1 LPVTPTPPVIFKAP
15 VAVLVAAVPLVMLA
29 VAIFAPVKLP
39 TEVMLGCAAVVTVP
53 AVVAVGTVPV
63 TLTVTAPVAPLT
75 AMFVPATILV
85 TPVLVIVTPV
95 LPL

>member
-1 LPVTPTPPVIFKAP
+1 MPTLPLEVDKKALPDTVNALNVPTLVI
-15 VAVLVAAVPLVMLA
+15 
-29 VAIFAPVKLP
+29 
-39 TEVMLGCAAVVTVP
+39 LGCAAVVTVP
-53 AVVAVGTVPV
+53 AVVAEPALVANVAFATVPV